1 MATIKVAC
9 PRCGQKVSGDESFH
23 GTVVECP
30 VCSSDILFPGQKRPA
45 MTSETLPPVPAGRG
59 GSGGDGADLD
69 IRPDAVIR
77 SGREEDSFPE
87 LPREEPGEEADRPVS
102 RRDRSDRSE
111 WASPG
116 EGGERPLPPLPPSP
130 IFGAISIVSAV
141 LGVVTCVGGILF
153 APLAII
159 FGHTALARARHSPV
173 QPAPGHTLGAIG
185 LMIGYVNL
193 VLLIL
198 VLLAMTFFGGFL
210 KETLAP
216 LWQSLAPG

>member
-30 VCSSDILFPGQKRPA
+30 VCSSDILFPGQKRVA
-45 MTSETLPPVPAGRG
+45 MTPENLPPVPS
-59 GSGGDGADLD
+59 SGGVSGAAGLD
-69 IRPDAVIR
+69 THPDAVIR
-77 SGREEDSFPE
+77 SGREEDSFRE
-87 LPREEPGEEADRPVS
+87 LSREESGGEVDRAVS
-102 RRDRSDRSE
+102 RPDRSDRSE
-111 WASPG
+111 GGATG
-116 EGGERPLPPLPPSP
+116 EGEERMLPPSP

-198 VLLAMTFFGGFL
+198 VLLAMTFFGEVL
-210 KETLAP
+210 KEALAP
-216 LWQSLAPG
+216 LRQSLAPR

>member
-9 PRCGQKVSGDESFH
+9 PKCGQKVSGDEGFY

-30 VCSSDILFPGQKRPA
+30 ICSSDILFPGQKRPVSA
-45 MTSETLPPVPAGRG
+45 PGAWDPVPPESTREV
-59 GSGGDGADLD
+59 SDLASREAARPD
-69 IRPDAVIR
+69 LAPDAV
-77 SGREEDSFPE
+77 GQ
-87 LPREEPGEEADRPVS
+87 PRHSEDRPGKV
-102 RRDRSDRSE
+102 
-111 WASPG
+111 
-116 EGGERPLPPLPPSP
+116 EGAENDEPLLSASP

-141 LGVVTCVGGILF
+141 LGVVTCLGGVLF

-159 FGHTALARARHSPV
+159 FGHTALARARHSVV

-198 VLLAMTFFGGFL
+198 FLLVMTFFGDAI
-210 KETLAP
+210 KEALDP
-216 LWQSLAPG
+216 YWHSLFPR